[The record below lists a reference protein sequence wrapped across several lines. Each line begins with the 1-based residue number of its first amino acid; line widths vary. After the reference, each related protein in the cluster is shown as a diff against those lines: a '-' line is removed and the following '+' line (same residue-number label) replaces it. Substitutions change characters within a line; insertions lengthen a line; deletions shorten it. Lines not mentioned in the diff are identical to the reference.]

1 MVQLVTLI
9 TDFGLREYFVGAI
22 KGAMLSIN
30 PDLTMVDIT
39 HQINSH
45 DILEAAFTLRCSYSS
60 FPSRTIHLVVVDPG
74 VGSRRRGLIVA
85 TENHYFI
92 GPDNGIFS
100 LIYEAET
107 VQRVVSITSEHYFRR
122 PVSRTFHG
130 RDIFG
135 PVAAWMTRGIEIG
148 KFGED
153 ISDYTRLTPP
163 KPKKGAD
170 GRVQGMILHIDKF
183 GNLITNIEETTLE
196 KLGTPAKFTVG
207 GKEIS
212 SIVGSYS
219 EGQPGEVF
227 ALVGS
232 AGFYEI
238 SMLKSSAA
246 KALQV
251 QRGAEV
257 LVQLG

>member
-1 MVQLVTLI
+1 MAHLVTLI

-30 PDLTMVDIT
+30 PDLSIVDIS

-45 DILEAAFTLRCSYSS
+45 DILEAAFTIRCAYSA
-60 FPSRTIHLVVVDPG
+60 FPPRTIHLVIVDPG
-74 VGSRRRGLIVA
+74 VGSRRRALIVA
-85 TENHYFI
+85 TENYYFI

-100 LIYEAET
+100 LIYEAEP

-130 RDIFG
+130 RDVFG
-135 PVAAWMTRGIEIG
+135 PVAAWMARGIEIG
-148 KFGED
+148 KFGEE
-153 ISDYTRLTPP
+153 ISDYTKLTPP

-170 GRVQGMILHIDKF
+170 GKVQGIILHIDKF
-183 GNLITNIEETTLE
+183 GNLITNIDQTALG
-196 KLGTPAKFTVG
+196 KLGTPAKFTVA
-207 GKEIS
+207 GKEVA
-212 SIVGSYS
+212 SIVGSYA
-219 EGQPGEVF
+219 EGQPGEPF

-238 SMLKSSAA
+238 SMQKSSAA
-246 KALQV
+246 KALQA

-257 LVQLG
+257 VVQLS